1 MVSGKPRTKFLC
13 DEDFPRT
20 LGKFLKSRGLSI
32 RELPRRL
39 RGRGL
44 PDLQVLRYAIRE
56 GCVLLTKDR
65 DFLHNESYAQLIE
78 RSPGVIRFV
87 NPPPTTQ
94 ARARMAN
101 QLLKVFSDSRIAGA
115 VLEISETTYRYLQLN
130 RRE

>member
-1 MVSGKPRTKFLC
+1 M
-13 DEDFPRT
+13 
-20 LGKFLKSRGLSI
+20 
-32 RELPRRL
+32 
-39 RGRGL
+39 
-44 PDLQVLRYAIRE
+44 
-56 GCVLLTKDR
+56 LLTKDR